1 MMKKWC
7 LVGLAI
13 VAMAC
18 TSKTTVSVQT
28 AGQAYP
34 EGISLQ
40 TRDSIYTLTPDANGV
55 TSVVLADVQ
64 PDYATLR
71 CGKMPVLV
79 YVEPGKSFEL
89 SFKEEENNGLPVFTG
104 EGAVK
109 NNYLNSQPFHNIQV
123 DYKLDESAFVKTLE
137 EQEAS
142 LLSYLAAQ
150 KFEPQFVEKE
160 KKRIHYLCYS
170 ELPYYPDSYRMS
182 FFDPYLAMEGKL
194 PPQANYRPSER
205 FYKILKQE
213 IGEEPVLSNVP
224 DYQRALTETINTFAT
239 QNIEGYQPLLALK
252 NQLAYTLQHYKD
264 PAILDFVINKFVTDY
279 VNTNGIDQEK
289 EYIDIYNANVTT
301 PFRRAALKELYDAW
315 RPVSKGQ
322 PSPTFKYLDING
334 KEVSLDD
341 LKGKYVYI
349 DIWATWCGPC
359 CKEIP
364 YLQKLEH
371 QYAGRNIHF
380 VSISCDKDKAAWE
393 AKVKKDNM
401 GGIQLHT
408 GGDNTFL
415 DTYRTLGVTGIPRFI
430 LLDKEGKIIDAF
442 MTRPSD
448 PATVATFNAL
458 PGL

>member
-55 TSVVLADVQ
+55 ASVVLADVQ

-150 KFEPQFVEKE
+150 KFDPQFVEKE
-160 KKRIHYLCYS
+160 K
-170 ELPYYPDSYRMS
+170 
-182 FFDPYLAMEGKL
+182 
-194 PPQANYRPSER
+194 N
-205 FYKILKQE
+205 
-213 IGEEPVLSNVP
+213 
-224 DYQRALTETINTFAT
+224 
-239 QNIEGYQPLLALK
+239 
-252 NQLAYTLQHYKD
+252 
-264 PAILDFVINKFVTDY
+264 
-279 VNTNGIDQEK
+279 
-289 EYIDIYNANVTT
+289 
-301 PFRRAALKELYDAW
+301 
-315 RPVSKGQ
+315 
-322 PSPTFKYLDING
+322 
-334 KEVSLDD
+334 SL
-341 LKGKYVYI
+341 
-349 DIWATWCGPC
+349 
-359 CKEIP
+359 
-364 YLQKLEH
+364 
-371 QYAGRNIHF
+371 
-380 VSISCDKDKAAWE
+380 
-393 AKVKKDNM
+393 
-401 GGIQLHT
+401 
-408 GGDNTFL
+408 
-415 DTYRTLGVTGIPRFI
+415 RFI
-430 LLDKEGKIIDAF
+430 FLDKEGKIIDAF

-448 PATVATFNAL
+448 PATVTTFNAL

>member
-1 MMKKWC
+1 MKKWYW
-7 LVGLAI
+7 VGLAI

-170 ELPYYPDSYRMS
+170 HLPRYPLSHEISLLNFELLLQGKPASEASYT
-182 FFDPYLAMEGKL
+182 
-194 PPQANYRPSER
+194 PSER
-205 FYKILKQE
+205 FYELLEQE
-213 IGEEPVLSNVP
+213 IGEEPLLIQVP
-224 DYQRALTETINTFAT
+224 DYQSTLIEAINVLAARGA
-239 QNIEGYQPLLALK
+239 ESSQPLLGLK
-252 NQLAYTLQHYKD
+252 KQLAYIQQHYDD
-264 PAILDFVINKFVTDY
+264 PAILEFTIDHFIMEY
-279 VNTNGIDQEK
+279 VNENGIGDEN
-289 EYIDIYNANVTT
+289 EYIDLYMDKVKSSS
-301 PFRRAALKELYDAW
+301 RRAAFEELCDKW

-334 KEVSLDD
+334 KEVSLED

-359 CKEIP
+359 CGEIP
-364 YLQKLEH
+364 HLQKLEH